1 MDDADHVWGTREVL
15 EMLGGRAKEDASER
29 SDASHAIGASRRSG
43 SRERVSGSPRGE
55 APRSKNDKSARW
67 TMPIMFGVRV
77 KF

>member
-1 MDDADHVWGTREVL
+1 MDDADYVRGSGEVL
-15 EMLGGRAKEDASER
+15 EMFGGGVKEDASEH
-29 SDASHAIGASRRSG
+29 SEASHAIGASRRSG

-55 APRSKNDKSARW
+55 AARSKNDKSARW